1 MLEQQIETVLTQKE
15 DLDTQVKFLEEDR
28 LHLNNDISVLTTVKD
43 DVVNWK
49 ESTIPEWEHEKKLLL
64 NKIAELE
71 ESIEAIRN
79 ASSDSDVKIEKVND
93 KFKNDCEDL
102 LKQRNLLK
110 KQKDDLEN
118 TYNAMNKTLSGE
130 KKDREK
136 LEEEFARKQIET
148 GSNLVGLRKKLQQ
161 YVWEDMYSWKVLLD
175 IKTDFT
181 LEDLHEEKWNQ
192 VLDLEFRDQMKT
204 VDEQIQEENN
214 RLVELKG
221 EKQQEEYGQNIEIE
235 SPSVIV
241 IKSKKDKKKKKR

>member
-1 MLEQQIETVLTQKE
+1 MK
-15 DLDTQVKFLEEDR
+15 
-28 LHLNNDISVLTTVKD
+28 
-43 DVVNWK
+43 
-49 ESTIPEWEHEKKLLL
+49 KKLLL

-71 ESIEAIRN
+71 ESIEALRT
-79 ASSDSDVKIEKVND
+79 ASSDSDVKIEKMNS
-93 KFKNDCEDL
+93 KFQNECEDL

-110 KQKDDLEN
+110 KQKDEMEN
-118 TYNAMNKTLSGE
+118 TLNTMSKSLSAE
-130 KKDREK
+130 KKEREK

-175 IKTDFT
+175 IKTEFT

-192 VLDLEFRDQMKT
+192 VLDLEFREQMKT

-221 EKQQEEYGQNIEIE
+221 EKQQEEYGQNVE
-235 SPSVIV
+235 SPSVII
-241 IKSKKDKKKKKR
+241 IKSSKRDKKKRKNK